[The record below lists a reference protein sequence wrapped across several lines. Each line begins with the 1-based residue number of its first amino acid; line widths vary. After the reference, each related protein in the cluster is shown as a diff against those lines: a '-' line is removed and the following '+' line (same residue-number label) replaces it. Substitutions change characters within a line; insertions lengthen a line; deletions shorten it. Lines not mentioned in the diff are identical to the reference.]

1 MPRTPTPGRREK
13 ILAAAEKLF
22 ATRRFHEITLDQVAK
37 AARVGKGTIYLY
49 FKDKDELFFETAT
62 HGFEEFCVRLEG
74 VTGRAE
80 PLLPLLRD
88 SCRLLLD
95 FFAERHRTFKLL
107 EGDAA
112 RLMQAHFRQHWRE
125 RHRRLHVCVRE
136 LLARGIRENVLRADA
151 TPDLL
156 TMFLLGLLR
165 ASHFEAEHA
174 DTGAV
179 EVDQILDFF
188 CHGAMPRAGAS
199 SVAPKPAAARGVRRS
214 AGKR

>member
-37 AARVGKGTIYLY
+37 AARVGKVTIYLY

-62 HGFEEFCVRLEG
+62 HGFEEFCVRLEA
-74 VTGRAE
+74 VTHRTQ
-80 PLLPLLRD
+80 PLLPLLHD
-88 SCRLLLD
+88 TCGLLLD

-112 RLMQAHFRQHWRE
+112 RLMQAHFRQHWRD
-125 RHRRLHVCVRE
+125 RHRRLQACVRE
-136 LLARGIRENVLRADA
+136 LLARGVAEGVLRPDVS
-151 TPDLL
+151 PDLL

-174 DTGAV
+174 NMGRV
-179 EVDQILDFF
+179 EVDQILEFF
-188 CHGAMPRAGAS
+188 CHGAI
-199 SVAPKPAAARGVRRS
+199 VAAAPEPAAKAAPRRASRS
-214 AGKR
+214 ARQR